1 MKKEIRIL
9 FIISVLVIST
19 VFFSA
24 ISCSI
29 QPGPTPGSFSV
40 TVHNH
45 HGWQTLGLY
54 KNGAWIVNIPA
65 GDTYTTTGY
74 LSSNYVSLRNI
85 DASVWLYEAT
95 TLAYSWYTNAFLIF
109 DYWGGA
115 IVDVSAILSPEN

>member
-9 FIISVLVIST
+9 FIISVLVVST

-24 ISCSI
+24 ISFTI

-45 HGWQTLGLY
+45 HTWQTLGLY

-65 GDTYTTTGY
+65 GGTYSATGY

-85 DASVWLYEAT
+85 DALVWLHDV
-95 TLAYSWYTNAFLIF
+95 TLDEFWYTNAYLTF
-109 DYWGGA
+109 DYYGGA